1 MYLSNFDTCFLTY
14 LNQTKMKKII
24 KSVVLVLIFAIQ
36 NAIAQQ
42 TESLDSI
49 TIKSARI
56 DLPFKENSRT
66 ITIISKEAIEQSPA
80 NNLAELLQQ
89 EAGID
94 IRRQG
99 INGMQADLYIR
110 GGSFDQTLLLI
121 DGIKV
126 EDPQTGHHSLNI
138 ALPLEVIKRIEIIK
152 GPAARIFGQNA
163 FTGAINIVT
172 KSSGDLKD
180 NIGFHMGSYNQQHV
194 TASVGKILENTALMG
209 HASINSSDGYR
220 YNTDFNNQNYF
231 LKSSFNTNINPIA
244 FIAAFSERKFGGN
257 QFYAIDAKEQY
268 EETQSSLVGLST
280 TWQTGRL
287 KLTPQLYWK
296 RNQDMYLYIRNKPS
310 VYRNLH
316 ISNKVGAQVNA
327 SLESKLGVTGFGFDI
342 AKVDMNSNRLGDRN
356 RWLGNFFLE
365 HRFSFL
371 GSKFD
376 VTPGLAIN
384 YFSEFDFNAFPGI
397 DMGYSINDKFR
408 FYANAGYTY
417 RAPTYNDL
425 YYIGSKDVGN
435 ENLVPEK
442 AVSEEVG
449 LKYFGEKLTASI
461 AFFNRDSDNL
471 IDYTKDNEEDK
482 WQSNNLKRLI
492 SNGIEFQLATPF
504 KIGRFNQNF
513 NLGYTYLNEDLKAV
527 RANFSKYIINSL
539 KHHLTIN
546 LKTKFVKNLT
556 QSIVYKFADR
566 AAGES
571 YSVVD
576 AQLKLNLN
584 DVEMTLTGNNIFNA
598 SYVETGIVPM
608 PKGNVLFGLR
618 VFF

>member
-1 MYLSNFDTCFLTY
+1 
-14 LNQTKMKKII
+14 MKKTLKTIA
-24 KSVVLVLIFAIQ
+24 LILAFAAQ
-36 NAIAQQ
+36 NAAAQQ
-42 TESLDSI
+42 VQSLDSI

-66 ITIISKEAIEQSPA
+66 ITVITAKVIEQSPA

-99 INGMQADLYIR
+99 INGMQSDLYIR

-126 EDPQTGHHSLNI
+126 EDPQTGHHTLNI

-152 GPAARIFGQNA
+152 GPAARVFGQNA

-172 KSSGDLKD
+172 KSNGALK
-180 NIGFHMGSYNQQHV
+180 NNVGFQLGSYNQQHV
-194 TASVGKILENTALMG
+194 AATLGKTLGNTGLMG

-231 LKSSFNTNINPIA
+231 IKSSFNKNTNPIDV
-244 FIAAFSERKFGGN
+244 IATFSERKFGGN

-268 EETQSSLVGLST
+268 EETQSSLVGVST
-280 TWQTGRL
+280 TWYRGRL
-287 KLTPQLYWK
+287 KITPQLYWK

-316 ISNKVGAQVNA
+316 ISNKVGGQVNA
-327 SLESKLGVTGFGFDI
+327 SFESTLGVTGFGIDV

-356 RWLGNFFLE
+356 RWVGNFFLE

-371 GSKFD
+371 DNRFD
-376 VTPGLAIN
+376 ITPGVAVN

-397 DMGYSINDKFR
+397 DLGYTINEQFR
-408 FYANAGYTY
+408 AYANAGYTY
-417 RAPTYNDL
+417 RVPTYNDL
-425 YYIGSKDVGN
+425 YYVGSQDVGN
-435 ENLVPEK
+435 ETLVPEK
-442 AVSEEVG
+442 AISEEIG
-449 LKYFGEKLTASI
+449 LKYFGKQWTASI

-482 WQSNNLKRLI
+482 WQSNNLKRLV
-492 SNGIEFQLATPF
+492 SNGIEFQFSGPF
-504 KIGRFNQNF
+504 KIGPYSQSFY
-513 NLGYTYLNEDLKAV
+513 LGYTYLNEDLKAV

-539 KHHLTIN
+539 KHHLTVN
-546 LKTKFVKNLT
+546 LRTQFTKNLT

-566 AAGES
+566 AAGDS

-576 AQLKLNLN
+576 AQLKLNINTIEL
-584 DVEMTLTGNNIFNA
+584 TLTGNNIFNT
-598 SYVETGIVPM
+598 SYIETGIVPM

-618 VFF
+618 AFF